1 MNGGRADIMRVIV
14 VGNEKGGSGKSTTAA
29 HLALGLQQLGK
40 RVATFDIDTRQQTLT
55 RFLSNRSIYA
65 DKHELALL
73 VPEHRMLVPSTLDS
87 ATDARHESETRF
99 DAALADLEDQA
110 DYLVIDSPGSDTS
123 LSRYAHSFADVL
135 VTPVNDSFVDLDVLV
150 DIDAETFRA
159 MRPSRYCVMVWEQKK
174 RRAARDG
181 VGIEWIVIR
190 NRLAH
195 LDARNKRRVAA
206 ALETLGPRVG
216 FRSAPGFSER
226 VIYRELF
233 PRGLT
238 VLDVGVAGMKM
249 TMSHIGARNEV
260 RQLLALVLQGL
271 AASRRDSGA
280 GEAQTPGLVAD
291 RSNL

>member
-1 MNGGRADIMRVIV
+1 MRVIV

-65 DKHELALL
+65 GKHELALL
-73 VPEHRMLVPSTLDS
+73 VPEHRLLVPSNFDS
-87 ATDARHESETRF
+87 VTEAKRESEARF
-99 DAALADLEDQA
+99 DEAVAELEDQA

-123 LSRYAHSFADVL
+123 LSRYAHSHADVL

-181 VGIEWIVIR
+181 GGIEWLVVR

-271 AASRRDSGA
+271 AASQRDSGA
-280 GEAQTPGLVAD
+280 GETQTPGLVAD